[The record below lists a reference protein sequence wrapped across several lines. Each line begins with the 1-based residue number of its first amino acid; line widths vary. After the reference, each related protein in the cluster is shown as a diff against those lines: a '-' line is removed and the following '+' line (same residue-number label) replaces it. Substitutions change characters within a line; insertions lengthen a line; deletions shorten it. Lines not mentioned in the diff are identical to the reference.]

1 MHDGDSDRRSRGRRG
16 GKREFGGPQDFGS
29 DFGGS
34 DFGGDYG
41 GARDGG
47 HRGGRDN
54 DFGGGGGRG
63 GYGGGGGRD
72 GGYGGRDRGGYG
84 GGGGRDGGYG
94 GGGRGGYGGGR
105 DGGYGGG
112 GGRDG
117 GYGGGDRGGYGGGG
131 GGRDGGGYGGGGRG
145 GYGGGGGR
153 DGGYGGGDR
162 GGYGGGGGRGGYGS
176 GNREGG
182 DRPPRRDYPPV
193 ERGPRQSGVVKFFKS
208 DKGFGF
214 ITPDD
219 GETDVFVHISA
230 VERSGLA
237 SLDSGQRISFETEP
251 DRRGK
256 GPKAVNLQ
264 MLEEDGSN
272 AGSDDQP
279 VNDGT
284 GEQPD
289 YE

>member
-41 GARDGG
+41 GGRDGG

-72 GGYGGRDRGGYG
+72 GGYGGGDRGGYG

-131 GGRDGGGYGGGGRG
+131 GGRG

-153 DGGYGGGDR
+153 DGGYGSGDR
-162 GGYGGGGGRGGYGS
+162 GGYGGGGGRGGYGG

-264 MLEEDGSN
+264 MLEEDGSSGG
-272 AGSDDQP
+272 ADDQP

>member
-1 MHDGDSDRRSRGRRG
+1 
-16 GKREFGGPQDFGS
+16 
-29 DFGGS
+29 
-34 DFGGDYG
+34 
-41 GARDGG
+41 
-47 HRGGRDN
+47 
-54 DFGGGGGRG
+54 
-63 GYGGGGGRD
+63 
-72 GGYGGRDRGGYG
+72 
-84 GGGGRDGGYG
+84 
-94 GGGRGGYGGGR
+94 
-105 DGGYGGG
+105 
-112 GGRDG
+112 
-117 GYGGGDRGGYGGGG
+117 
-131 GGRDGGGYGGGGRG
+131 
-145 GYGGGGGR
+145 
-153 DGGYGGGDR
+153 
-162 GGYGGGGGRGGYGS
+162 
-176 GNREGG
+176 
-182 DRPPRRDYPPV
+182 YPPV

-264 MLEEDGSN
+264 MLEEDGSSGG
-272 AGSDDQP
+272 ADDQP

>member
-41 GARDGG
+41 GGRDSG

-63 GYGGGGGRD
+63 GYG
-72 GGYGGRDRGGYG
+72 
-84 GGGGRDGGYG
+84 G

-117 GYGGGDRGGYGGGG
+117 GYGGGDRGGYGGG
-131 GGRDGGGYGGGGRG
+131 RG
-145 GYGGGGGR
+145 GYGG
-153 DGGYGGGDR
+153 
-162 GGYGGGGGRGGYGS
+162 

-264 MLEEDGSN
+264 MLEEDGTGG
-272 AGSDDQP
+272 GSDEQP

-289 YE
+289 YK